1 MAEVIDWFCKYAY
14 IYIYV
19 CMQYRVIKITLLI
32 VNIIYVVPSAELQAC
47 RVVFAALYYLHG
59 TVADLAMRLYMVLC
73 SKNGQCVVV
82 GDLRTSVH
90 LP

>member
-1 MAEVIDWFCKYAY
+1 
-14 IYIYV
+14 
-19 CMQYRVIKITLLI
+19 
-32 VNIIYVVPSAELQAC
+32 
-47 RVVFAALYYLHG
+47 VFAALYYLHG